1 MSVSITEQISIELAS
16 KIGVRIF
23 TSEKCII
30 DNNRWLDSE
39 KYILCPHQK
48 TKTRPI
54 GKEGQ
59 ANSIHLYH
67 FTDCFCLDKSSWEH
81 FIRNAT
87 IEKPNSVNRTLALF
101 FTRDSDEWEKWIEIV
116 YGTLNREKQG

>member
-1 MSVSITEQISIELAS
+1 MSVFGVHLSWMSVSITEQISIELAS

-23 TSEKCII
+23 TYGKCII

-67 FTDCFCLDKSSWEH
+67 FTDCFGLDKWCLEN
-81 FIRNAT
+81 ILLETQPLRNL
-87 IEKPNSVNRTLALF
+87 IL
-101 FTRDSDEWEKWIEIV
+101 
-116 YGTLNREKQG
+116 